1 MMKNIKEAAT
11 CGGFD
16 KDGVNEFSYVSTID
30 AITALFTVLI
40 SRARGH
46 GEDVR
51 VMTAMNARRRL
62 GLLAN
67 YAGNVFPHQTLGKL
81 ARRLRESIVQSD
93 EIFLRDAI
101 NFLAEHSNAGCVQ
114 LSNNFLFG
122 PDLVF
127 SSWVHLGMY
136 NAEFDGTHP

>member
-1 MMKNIKEAAT
+1 MPPTSHHFFHFTPVMMKNIKEAAT

-51 VMTAMNARRRL
+51 VMNAMNARRRL
-62 GLLAN
+62 GLPAN
-67 YAGNVFPHQTLGKL
+67 YAGNVVCSAMATYNASEL
-81 ARRLRESIVQSD
+81 QSGD
-93 EIFLRDAI
+93 EIMTAVSP
-101 NFLAEHSNAGCVQ
+101 SNARKAGSTPATIDCT
-114 LSNNFLFG
+114 
-122 PDLVF
+122 
-127 SSWVHLGMY
+127 
-136 NAEFDGTHP
+136 E